1 MVDSTHELIL
11 VRLEALYFERH
22 KVNCAPHKPS
32 HAHTQR
38 NSFNFFILYLWALS
52 IFFSYCSLAPDTT
65 IFF

>member
-1 MVDSTHELIL
+1 MVDSTQELIL
-11 VRLEALYFERH
+11 VRLEALYLSATRST
-22 KVNCAPHKPS
+22 VRKPS